1 MGAMVRAKG
10 GERRHLRETAD
21 MKSPKERGPRP
32 RGRPRKTVK
41 RPRGRPKSQVK
52 KKVGRPPWNL
62 KTDPDRFAI
71 VATIILNQAFKF
83 SERRA
88 AEIALD
94 RFEPLS
100 QSQETL
106 RWKARKTRA
115 MLRAERKAERDGD
128 QRIKS
133 NMWRTVRWY
142 WHMVSAIFFTIRMV
156 KVSQQ
161 YQRVEQIRIWAALA
175 EEVDY
180 AEAKLVP
187 LALSGFGYEPPKA
200 KISQ

>member
-1 MGAMVRAKG
+1 MVRAKG
-10 GERRHLRETAD
+10 GERHHLRETPD
-21 MKSPKERGPRP
+21 MKSPKERSPRP
-32 RGRPRKTVK
+32 RGRPRKTLK
-41 RPRGRPKSQVK
+41 RPRGRPKSQAK
-52 KKVGRPPWNL
+52 KKVGRPPWDL

-71 VATIILNQAFKF
+71 VAIIILNQTFEF

-88 AEIALD
+88 AEIALE

-100 QSQETL
+100 QSQKTL

-115 MLRAERKAERDGD
+115 MFRAERKVERDEG

-133 NMWRTVRWY
+133 NMWKTVRWY
-142 WHMVSAIFFTIRMV
+142 RHMRAAIFSTVQMA
-156 KVSQQ
+156 KVSQR
-161 YQRVEQIRIWAALA
+161 YQRVERIRTWAGLA

-187 LALSGFGYEPPKA
+187 MALSGFGYEFPKT